1 MLTKSTCHANIGQ
14 ITLKIPLSTAPSVI
28 LQNSTELPRHADFLP
43 APSAPEPPFKS
54 TPLPAGLPLPFSL
67 ATPSSIER
75 RARKRRSPPSR
86 SHLAGG
92 RRAVWRTGPS
102 FQRLRSRP
110 IILAIWAMAVRGFSP
125 IAAPDYGRM
134 QQSTA
139 AAETR
144 LGDSRLWWFK
154 K

>member
-1 MLTKSTCHANIGQ
+1 M
-14 ITLKIPLSTAPSVI
+14 
-28 LQNSTELPRHADFLP
+28 RHFLP

-54 TPLPAGLPLPFSL
+54 TTLTAGLPPPFCL

-92 RRAVWRTGPS
+92 RRAVWRTGPA

-110 IILAIWAMAVRGFSP
+110 IILAIWAMAVRGIILGFSP
-125 IAAPDYGRM
+125 LSPHQI
-134 QQSTA
+134 TA
-139 AAETR
+139 ERNKAQPLLKR
-144 LGDSRLWWFK
+144 G
-154 K
+154 

>member
-1 MLTKSTCHANIGQ
+1 M
-14 ITLKIPLSTAPSVI
+14 
-28 LQNSTELPRHADFLP
+28 
-43 APSAPEPPFKS
+43 
-54 TPLPAGLPLPFSL
+54 
-67 ATPSSIER
+67 
-75 RARKRRSPPSR
+75 
-86 SHLAGG
+86 
-92 RRAVWRTGPS
+92 WRTGPA